1 MKWMRLP
8 VNEIHL
14 WCADPED
21 VRSDRAYAAA
31 LAIITAE
38 ERQRLER
45 FVFLR
50 DRLLY
55 LATRALVRTV
65 LSRYE
70 AVAPA
75 AWRFTIS
82 NHGRPEVS
90 SQGERPLR
98 FNLSNTNGLVVCAVV
113 RDVEVGVD
121 VEHVGRATAHL
132 EVAEQFFAPAEVSA
146 LRALPRHEQHR
157 RFCDYWTLKES
168 YIKARG
174 LGLTLPLDQ
183 FAFVLEPDRPP
194 RIEIHPALR
203 DDGESWQ
210 FVQQQP
216 TADHLVA
223 VCVRR
228 RDRYDA
234 HVIVRWQSLT
244 MPYIS
249 PDEDGSPRL
258 RDSVK
263 EPAASTPCAGR
274 LTRG

>member
-1 MKWMRLP
+1 MELP

-14 WCADPED
+14 WCADPDD
-21 VRSDRAYAAA
+21 VRPDQAYAGAR
-31 LAIITAE
+31 AILTAE
-38 ERQRLER
+38 ERERLER
-45 FVFLR
+45 FVLAR
-50 DRLLY
+50 DRLIY

-75 AWRFTIS
+75 AWRFVIS
-82 NHGRPEVS
+82 DHGRPEIL
-90 SQGERPLR
+90 GDRDRPLR

-113 RDVEVGVD
+113 READVGVD
-121 VEHVGRATAHL
+121 VEHVGRAAAHL
-132 EVAEQFFAPAEVSA
+132 EIAYRFFAPAEVMA
-146 LRALPRHEQHR
+146 LRALSPDEQPR

-174 LGLTLPLDQ
+174 LGLALPLDQ

-194 RIEIHPALR
+194 RIKIDPALG

-210 FVQQQP
+210 FVQRQP

-234 HVIVRWQSLT
+234 NVVLRWQLLT
-244 MPYIS
+244 MP
-249 PDEDGSPRL
+249 
-258 RDSVK
+258 
-263 EPAASTPCAGR
+263 
-274 LTRG
+274 